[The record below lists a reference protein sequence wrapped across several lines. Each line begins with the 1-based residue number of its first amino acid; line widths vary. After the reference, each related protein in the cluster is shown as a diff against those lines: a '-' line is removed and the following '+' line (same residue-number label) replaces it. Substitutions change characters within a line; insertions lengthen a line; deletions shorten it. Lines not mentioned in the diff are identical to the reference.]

1 MPFAL
6 NMPGVCESDQ
16 GFERK
21 QMKKI
26 QNVIA
31 RVLQDTAL
39 TMLQGC
45 SLALSGF
52 RILRKS
58 LHLCQR
64 RHLHP
69 GLRLHGFSTWF
80 IVIFLVFAYMVGDM
94 VPSGHRRQV
103 VDHRQ
108 VRDDHWCSKAKT
120 RRKRFIYTKSWR

>member
-1 MPFAL
+1 
-6 NMPGVCESDQ
+6 
-16 GFERK
+16 
-21 QMKKI
+21 MKKI

-52 RILRKS
+52 EILRKS

-69 GLRLHGFSTWF
+69 ELRLHGFSRG
-80 IVIFLVFAYMVGDM
+80 V
-94 VPSGHRRQV
+94 HR
-103 VDHRQ
+103 HLPG
-108 VRDDHWCSKAKT
+108 VRLHGGSYGAFWTS
-120 RRKRFIYTKSWR
+120 